1 MTRTEAA
8 HALMDAVEFLKRNG
22 LLGRRAHANLSA
34 RLGPDTMLLTRG
46 GNVAALTEASFA
58 VVRTDGT
65 VMEGEVDPGNQEIV
79 EMHAG
84 VYRMRPQVG
93 AIIHT
98 HAPHLTAFAIA
109 RQPLPLA
116 YEPLLRAGLTEP
128 VPVVPWAPR
137 GSEASVGGILKT
149 AAAHPTVPA
158 VLLANHGVLVYH
170 ESPAGTAS
178 LLGTLEEAAEL
189 SLMAAGVG
197 GAVEFPPEAV
207 SQVKERMAAFHS

>member
-1 MTRTEAA
+1 MERSEAA
-8 HALMDAVEFLKRNG
+8 AALIEAVEYLKANG

-34 RLGPDTMLLTRG
+34 RLTSDTMLLTRG
-46 GNVAALTEASFA
+46 GSVASLTDDSFA
-58 VVRTDGT
+58 VIRLDGT
-65 VMEGEVDPGNQEIV
+65 VLDGEVDPGNREII

-84 VYRMRPQVG
+84 VYRLRPDVG

-98 HAPHLTAFAIA
+98 HAPHLTAYAIA
-109 RQPLPLA
+109 HRPLPLA

-149 AAAHPTVPA
+149 AEAHPNMSA

-170 ESPAGTAS
+170 TSPASTAS

-189 SLMAAGVG
+189 SIRAATLG
-197 GAVEFPPEAV
+197 GAAEFPAAAF
-207 SQVKERMAAFHS
+207 SQVKERMAAFHP